1 MDFFKFAYVFK
12 CSGINILP
20 RESNSTSVAPDK
32 NNLAKALVS
41 CLASDSPASISAKG
55 AQNLEGK
62 INKQLSSPLVSI
74 APSPSSF
81 LNFEGI
87 ANLLLAS
94 KLCLYSPISI
104 WDTRKIDLRTYTPKI
119 LAS

>member
-20 RESNSTSVAPDK
+20 KESNSTSVAPDK
-32 NNLAKALVS
+32 NNLANALVS
-41 CLASDSPASISAKG
+41 CFAIDSPASISAKG
-55 AQNLEGK
+55 AQNFEGK

-87 ANLLLAS
+87 ANRLFAS

-104 WDTRKIDLRTYTPKI
+104 AYYQQN
-119 LAS
+119 